1 MNAKRDL
8 VERIKAV
15 GQEIIDRAEEMASGE
30 LMTNL
35 DIHASM
41 GVAEDRIDYIEW
53 TTSVVN
59 KNSFKKYI
67 TEKEN

>member
-1 MNAKRDL
+1 METKKDL
-8 VERIKAV
+8 IERIKLV
-15 GQEIIDRAEEMASGE
+15 GQEIIDRAEEIAAGE
-30 LMTNL
+30 LMTDL
-35 DIHASM
+35 DIHVSM

-59 KNSFKKYI
+59 KNSFKRRF